1 MKSNLRIIGIIFFGI
16 IVISMISF
24 EQAWAAN
31 ATTLK
36 EITENPVQSFF
47 TPDGTGV
54 AFLAFIVGIAIYAL
68 FVWHFYRFISKR
80 DLFPKVFFVISYE
93 STASKI
99 RKIIHVTIYVVSFPI
114 VIFAW
119 FSVLAFFIY
128 VIAEGMPLYIAI
140 FVSMTVIA
148 VVRILTYYRED
159 AAKEVAKM
167 IPYAILSFVLTSVA
181 IYANPNF
188 FTDKELSSIPTL
200 FLENIHAILA
210 AVLLVSAFEYSFR
223 VAFIVKRR
231 FFPVVDQKLEET
243 IESEVKEITKIH
255 FKKIEDKEKELEKK
269 IENKILEFKKIEDKT
284 KELENKLKELQK
296 KSNDSK

>member
-1 MKSNLRIIGIIFFGI
+1 MKLNLRILGVILFGVII
-16 IVISMISF
+16 ISMISF

-31 ATTLK
+31 STTLK
-36 EITENPVQSFF
+36 EISENPVESFL

-54 AFLAFIVGIAIYAL
+54 AFLAFIVGIAIYSL
-68 FVWHFYRFISKR
+68 FVWYFYRFISKR
-80 DLFPKVFFVISYE
+80 DLFPKLFYVVENE
-93 STASKI
+93 SEVSKT
-99 RKIIHVTIYVVSFPI
+99 RKIIYAAIYVVSFP
-114 VIFAW
+114 VIIFFW

-128 VIAEGMPLYIAI
+128 IIAEGMPLYIAI
-140 FVSMTVIA
+140 FVSLTIIA
-148 VVRILTYYRED
+148 VVRIISYYRED
-159 AAKEVAKM
+159 AAKEIAKM

-188 FTDKELSSIPTL
+188 FTDKELGSIPTL
-200 FLENIHAILA
+200 FLEHYEGIIA

-223 VAFIVKRR
+223 IAFLVKRK

-243 IESEVKEITKIH
+243 IESEVKEITKVH
-255 FKKIEDKEKELEKK
+255 FKKMEDKEKELEKK
-269 IENKILEFKKIEDKT
+269 IENKILEFKKLEDKG